1 MTSARARCDI
11 FGSIR
16 VYNRA
21 MLMKFML
28 GVIVFGIVAFLVG
41 LMTAPEVG
49 DSNPRIKILAA
60 ISVAKEHRDALDAAC
75 KRSRLSDK
83 LSLVDLG
90 LQSPAAYAGNF
101 RKRVDV
107 DILSGSEAQVTVHL
121 KALGDS
127 VPADAYVRY
136 SGTCDKARMTWARAS
151 SPLDLLPPKA
161 KRAKP

>member
-1 MTSARARCDI
+1 M
-11 FGSIR
+11 
-16 VYNRA
+16 YNPA
-21 MLMKFML
+21 MFMKFML

-75 KRSRLSDK
+75 RRARLGTDI
-83 LSLVDLG
+83 SLVDLG

-107 DILSGSEAQVTVHL
+107 DVVSATEAHVTVHL
-121 KALGDS
+121 KALGDQ
-127 VPADAYVRY
+127 VPEDAYVRY
-136 SGTCDKARMTWARAS
+136 SGSCDNAKMTWVRAS
-151 SPLDLLPPKA
+151 SPSDLLPPKA
-161 KRAKP
+161 KRATS